1 MTEPEKRKNNAALT
15 RQKILDAAVEHFGAH
30 GYQGASLRN
39 IIAEAGVNLGAANY
53 HFGSKKKVYFA
64 VCELFFRKTHIIRLE
79 RMAAASELPAGR
91 DQLRALIRA
100 YIGPHLEL
108 VIGKGEHA
116 YGRLVIQ
123 MINNDQLISEELFAV
138 EINKV
143 RVRFLEYLRDCCPG
157 VDDDVLSR
165 GIGLVVAIM
174 AQTPFDPSYRTLM
187 QKSQLE
193 QAAADIIDLAV
204 AFSFGGLVE
213 LFEMS
218 KA

>member
-1 MTEPEKRKNNAALT
+1 MTQTSKRKNNAALT
-15 RQKILDAAVEHFGAH
+15 RQKILDAAVKHFGAH

-64 VCELFFRKTHIIRLE
+64 VCERFFRKTHVIRLE

-123 MINNDQLISEELFAV
+123 MINNDQLISDELFAV

-143 RVRFLEYLRDCCPG
+143 RVRFLEYLRECCPG
-157 VDDDVLSR
+157 VDDDVLSSS
-165 GIGLVVAIM
+165 L
-174 AQTPFDPSYRTLM
+174 S
-187 QKSQLE
+187 
-193 QAAADIIDLAV
+193 
-204 AFSFGGLVE
+204 
-213 LFEMS
+213 
-218 KA
+218 